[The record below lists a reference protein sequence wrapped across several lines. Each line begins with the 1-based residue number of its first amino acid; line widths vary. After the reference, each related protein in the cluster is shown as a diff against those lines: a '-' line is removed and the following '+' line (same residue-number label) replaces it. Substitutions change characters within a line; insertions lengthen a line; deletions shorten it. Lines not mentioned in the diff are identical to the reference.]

1 MGSRVSFGSSGVV
14 QWVSDVTFGYY
25 GYVWLSSQMGLS
37 SGLVESVYGQVGFCV
52 GLVRSLF
59 SQKVLSGG
67 SL

>member
-1 MGSRVSFGSSGVV
+1 MLVRSI
-14 QWVSDVTFGYY
+14 
-25 GYVWLSSQMGLS
+25 LCQMGLS

-59 SQKVLSGG
+59 SEKVLSGG